1 MRMSKRSG
9 SVSRKEPKNVS
20 NEQLMKKLKYIQD
33 QIEENSQN
41 LKENMKKL
49 NKIEEAIQPKGGIQ
63 PSNKG
68 LALFEEDKDSKEP
81 FTDVG
86 KEIYQ
91 KLMKQKYLTRND
103 LEEILI
109 KYDMSRSK
117 PTYLK
122 YLQDIAGELNSHF
135 DEVSDSRSVEY
146 RKGEQGGKNGG
157 KPSRILLNQN

>member
-1 MRMSKRSG
+1 MTKKRPKPVSK
-9 SVSRKEPKNVS
+9 KEPENISNEMIMKKLRYIQNQVEE
-20 NEQLMKKLKYIQD
+20 NEQLLKDNKKKI
-33 QIEENSQN
+33 
-41 LKENMKKL
+41 
-49 NKIEEAIQPKGGIQ
+49 NKIEEVIRPRGGIQ
-63 PSNKG
+63 PGNKG
-68 LALFEEDKDSKEP
+68 LEIFEQDENSEKS

-91 KLMKQKYLTRND
+91 KLLKQDYLTRND

-109 KYDMSRSK
+109 SYDMSRSK

-135 DEVSDSRSVEY
+135 DETSNSSSVEY

-157 KPSRILLNQN
+157 KPSRILLNRN